1 MINFAYNFLFNLLK
15 FYTVI
20 IKKNLHLLSI
30 LVPYIALVSC
40 SKSQESAFVNQ
51 ADNDEPRYGILSFNS
66 KSEFNE
72 AIKKAEEGNLY
83 TPSTRSG
90 SAGFLSLYDALVE
103 EKMASLSDEDKAE
116 IAREGLVYE
125 PEDDIICSPVFMSFL
140 NQKREIEVEGKIYR
154 YVSNGVIIYS
164 DSCQSDFIDSLDTDQ
179 YDSLMDGEEITMTE
193 GIVFHRIEY
202 AETVISAP
210 TKVSSLSPVDGFY
223 LENGTFIPSKN
234 IHNTLYEEK
243 GGDTGKFR
251 KWVTS
256 LTGMSVL
263 SINDF
268 DSKHRMTLRVFSQDF
283 VVYEGT
289 GMAIRFQQKVAGMW
303 FRKKCEEMRY
313 GCVGPLVKYTYA
325 SPLQLLDEAI
335 IKPAPKSL
343 YTKPVVFFK
352 VSLPILKDL
361 SVSNQDIQRLLFNAL
376 SSNQTTISRFLNNN
390 PNLDKNPRGVFS
402 SENPN
407 IAYYLFPRVNEQV
420 VYDDR
425 RECIEWDN
433 NWVFGATLT
442 FNLSTGGISGSPF
455 LPDVRSIEI
464 LRVFTYGAVKY
475 NNEWRMCVVFC

>member
-1 MINFAYNFLFNLLK
+1 M
-15 FYTVI
+15 
-20 IKKNLHLLSI
+20 IKKYLHLLPI
-30 LVPYIALVSC
+30 LVPFIVHVSC
-40 SKSQESAFVNQ
+40 SKSQESTILDPI
-51 ADNDEPRYGILSFNS
+51 DNNESTYGMLSFNS
-66 KSEFNE
+66 QSEFQE
-72 AIKKAEEGNLY
+72 AIRKAEEGNLY
-83 TPSTRSG
+83 SPSTRSG

-103 EKMASLSDEDKAE
+103 EKLSGLSDADKAE
-116 IAREGLVYE
+116 IAQEGLVYE

-140 NQKREIEVEGKIYR
+140 NHKREIAVEGKIYR
-154 YVSNGVIIYS
+154 YVSNGVIIYN

-179 YDSLMDGEEITMTE
+179 YDSLTNGEEISMAE

-210 TKVSSLSPVDGFY
+210 TRVSPLSPTDGFY

-268 DSKHRMTLRVFSQDF
+268 DSKHRMTLRVYSQNF
-283 VVYEGT
+283 VIYEGT

-313 GCVGPLVKYTYA
+313 GCVGPLVKYTYE

-352 VSLPILKDL
+352 VALPVLKNL

-376 SSNQTTISRFLNNN
+376 SNNQVAISRFLNNN
-390 PNLDKNPRGVFS
+390 PDLDKNPRGVFS

-425 RECIEWDN
+425 RECVEWDN

-442 FNLSTGGISGSPF
+442 FNLSTGGISASPF
-455 LPDVRSIEI
+455 LPSVKSIDI

-475 NNEWRMCVVFC
+475 NNERRMCVVFC